1 MLQRMDTF
9 TAWLWAVW
17 LPVRIWSTVMW
28 LVFVWILDSTLLFV
42 LLCEAAYCPE
52 KRFNVIQEA
61 ENIFARLWQATVY
74 LLYQLHPHAGGT
86 ARH

>member
-1 MLQRMDTF
+1 MDTF

-28 LVFVWILDSTLLFV
+28 LVFVWILDSALLYV

-61 ENIFARLWQATVY
+61 ENIFARLCQATVY